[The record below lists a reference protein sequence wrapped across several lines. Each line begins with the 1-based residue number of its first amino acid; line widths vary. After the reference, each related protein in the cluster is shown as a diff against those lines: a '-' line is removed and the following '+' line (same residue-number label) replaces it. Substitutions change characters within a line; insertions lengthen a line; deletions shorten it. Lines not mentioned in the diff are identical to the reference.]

1 MYIRADTTVLG
12 YIKFVLYC
20 RVTTVLGY
28 ISFLL

>member
-12 YIKFVLYC
+12 YIIFFLYC
-20 RVTTVLGY
+20 RVTTILGY